1 MGRQARASNNRAI
14 DCFHFGKMKT
24 LLDRTDL
31 ELLLAVRAH
40 GSLAATA
47 AAAAVVPSV
56 VTKKL
61 AALEAR
67 LGFQLFQRTT
77 RRVVPTAECEALCER
92 ATQLLQ
98 AFAQLEADLQEKRSE
113 PTGVIRLAATLG
125 FGRLWLG
132 PALAAFQARHPRLQ
146 VQLQLTE
153 QLPNLAVEG
162 YDGAVWLWSV
172 RGPRASEWISRRLA
186 RNQRVL
192 VASPHYLRSHGVPQ
206 TLADLPAHECLI
218 VRESD
223 QRFDVWSLRRE
234 RDKTETRVRVQG
246 SLSGNS
252 GELVRDWCLAGR
264 GIMLRSLWDIAPQLA
279 SGQLVRVLPGYAM
292 WDADIHWLAPHRAQ
306 TPKRVRLLID
316 FLAER
321 FRSEPWKL
329 AGAGNLKLPSR

>member
-1 MGRQARASNNRAI
+1 M
-14 DCFHFGKMKT
+14 HK
-24 LLDRTDL
+24 LLDRNDL

-40 GSLAATA
+40 ASLAATA
-47 AAAAVVPSV
+47 AAAGVVPSV
-56 VTKKL
+56 VTKRL
-61 AALEAR
+61 AAVEAR
-67 LGFQLFQRTT
+67 LGFKLFQRTT
-77 RRVVPTAECEALCER
+77 RRIVPTAEGEALCNRGAE
-92 ATQLLQ
+92 LLR
-98 AFAQLEADLQEKRSE
+98 AFAQLEADLHERRSE
-113 PTGVIRLAATLG
+113 PSGVIRLASTFG

-132 PALAAFQARHPRLQ
+132 PALADFQARHPLLQ

-172 RGPRASEWISRRLA
+172 QGRRASEWVGRRLA

-192 VASPHYLRSHGVPQ
+192 VAAPSYLRVRGAPQ
-206 TLADLPAHECLI
+206 APEDLARHDCLI

-223 QRFDVWSLRRE
+223 QRFDVWPLRKE
-234 RDKTETRVRVQG
+234 RSQSEVRVRVQG
-246 SLSGNS
+246 PLSSNS

-279 SGQLVRVLPGYAM
+279 AGQLVRVLPGHAM
-292 WDADIHWLAPHRAQ
+292 LDADIHWLAPQRAQ

-321 FRSEPWKL
+321 FKGEPWKL
-329 AGAGNLKLPSR
+329 TAAKATSPRGSRPAP